1 VEFDLKSRFQSI
13 AARERSKCSYSWVGY
28 CESGRVFQGTSLFN
42 WNLSDPGAGNP
53 FRLSFDT
60 DAGDLVFGG
69 KYPDA
74 VDAVVWGDDSDV
86 ALGCGGGKVR
96 VFRHR

>member
-1 VEFDLKSRFQSI
+1 M
-13 AARERSKCSYSWVGY
+13 
-28 CESGRVFQGTSLFN
+28 
-42 WNLSDPGAGNP
+42 
-53 FRLSFDT
+53 

-86 ALGCGGGKVR
+86 ALGCGGGRCGFLGIDDGSLGGYVADKTQFNFTLASAAPVPEPSIIALFGLGLVGVGFAR
-96 VFRHR
+96 RRQS